1 MSISDKTIE
10 NDLLVA
16 LMLRGWQLRNTGPAG
31 RYCEKRDGLYWFRL
45 FEHGDSR
52 YRFLVY
58 DTRTDYMVFDW
69 IFKLRS
75 GREKKCADILELV
88 VGMISEEKGEK

>member
-52 YRFLVY
+52 YRFLESP
-58 DTRTDYMVFDW
+58 TCQS
-69 IFKLRS
+69 IRS
-75 GREKKCADILELV
+75 SAPR
-88 VGMISEEKGEK
+88 

>member
-58 DTRTDYMVFDW
+58 DTRTDRMVLDGEL
-69 IFKLRS
+69 KLQAGMERKNADMLES
-75 GREKKCADILELV
+75 IAKK
-88 VGMISEEKGEK
+88 MSEKGE